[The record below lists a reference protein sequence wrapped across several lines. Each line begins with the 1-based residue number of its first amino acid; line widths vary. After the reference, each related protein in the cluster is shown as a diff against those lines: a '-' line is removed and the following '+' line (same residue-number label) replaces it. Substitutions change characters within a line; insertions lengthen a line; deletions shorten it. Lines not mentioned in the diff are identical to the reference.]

1 MSTSQTGET
10 QPTLSPLEFWLG
22 LFLVLYS
29 AGYLSIALRL
39 GEFGSGIGR
48 VGTLAWVAIGL
59 ALFAAGGLAVM
70 RGLSYAPT
78 RVLIVASAAL
88 FAFRAVF
95 GTFSLGNP
103 FAGAVSTVT
112 QVTVGLGIVADL
124 VLALGAVWFL
134 VIAARSGA
142 RDDAAFGR
150 GAAVFLAVF
159 ALQTAVAPLIE
170 FLIYLFSSPA
180 GLSAFVGSN
189 GLVYTVKVLPTL
201 VRGAAG
207 AIALVAA
214 GQALRRRGLVPLV
227 VAATG
232 AWAVADLVLGAS
244 LWVIWLTGPSSSA
257 PALFSQ
263 IRTTLFVALPAL
275 ALLGVTGVLRRE
287 VRA

>member
-1 MSTSQTGET
+1 MSTAQAGET
-10 QPTLSPLEFWLG
+10 RPTLSPLEFWLG

-39 GEFGSGIGR
+39 GEYGSGIGR
-48 VGTLAWVAIGL
+48 VGALAWVAIGL

-78 RVLIVASAAL
+78 RVFIVASAAL

-95 GTFSLGNP
+95 GTLSRGNP

-134 VIAARSGA
+134 VITARSGA

-150 GAAVFLAVF
+150 GAAVFLAAF
-159 ALQTAVAPLIE
+159 ALQTAIAPLIE

-214 GQALRRRGLVPLV
+214 GQALRRRGLVPSV

-232 AWAVADLVLGAS
+232 AWAVADLVLVAS
-244 LWVIWLTGPSSSA
+244 LWVTWLTGPSSSA
-257 PALFSQ
+257 PALVFQ

-275 ALLGVTGVLRRE
+275 ALLTVTGVLRRE

>member
-1 MSTSQTGET
+1 MSTAQTGET

-29 AGYLSIALRL
+29 AGYLSITLRL

-48 VGTLAWVAIGL
+48 VGALAWVVIGL

-70 RGLSYAPT
+70 RGLSYVPT
-78 RVLIVASAAL
+78 RVFIVASAAL

-103 FAGAVSTVT
+103 FAGAISTVT

-124 VLALGAVWFL
+124 ALALGAVWFL

-150 GAAVFLAVF
+150 GAAVFLAAF

-180 GLSAFVGSN
+180 GLSAFFGSN
-189 GLVYTVKVLPTL
+189 GLVYAVKVLPTL

-232 AWAVADLVLGAS
+232 AWAVADLVLVAS
-244 LWVIWLTGPSSSA
+244 LWVTWLTGPSSSA

-275 ALLGVTGVLRRE
+275 ALLSVTGVLRRE